1 MKQAFI
7 LIALILCETVLVYS
21 ADDSSAHDLSIE
33 LAYELNG
40 LNHLRNLFDDLSK
53 DFEKMQII
61 QLQKRRRFGSKPKA
75 ANEKLKRLG

>member
-33 LAYELNG
+33 LAYDLNG
-40 LNHLRNLFDDLSK
+40 LNFRNLFDDLFR
-53 DFEKMQII
+53 DFEKSQII